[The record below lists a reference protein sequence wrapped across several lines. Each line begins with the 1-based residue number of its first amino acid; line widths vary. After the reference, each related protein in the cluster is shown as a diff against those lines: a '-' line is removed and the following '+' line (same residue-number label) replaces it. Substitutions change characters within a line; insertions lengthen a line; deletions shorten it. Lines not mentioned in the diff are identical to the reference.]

1 MKKLSIIASL
11 FFISSIAFAQN
22 PKVVNAFMFLNNGQI
37 DKAKENIDAAVVHQ
51 QTANQAKTWLY
62 KGNVYL
68 AIALSKEEKFQNLH
82 ATPLDEAYDAYQKSI
97 EIDAEYVMPT
107 AHPPS
112 AKLGLFIIGEQ
123 YYNKGVEYFNLK
135 DFTKALNE
143 FEKTKKINN
152 IFGVKDSLATFNA
165 VLCAMQL
172 EDYDKS
178 ITYLRELIS
187 MNYNNPVIFSALAN
201 IYKDRGEFDRAKQVI
216 RGGKTKYPN
225 DLDIIIAETNIYLA
239 TGDIENAQ
247 KTLEVAIAQDPNNAL
262 LHFTV
267 GSNYDQMSRAE
278 ELTDEQRLQFI
289 NEAEK
294 AYMKA
299 IGIKADFFD
308 AYYNM
313 GALFFNEGV
322 RLFEIADAITDMK
335 EYGKYKEQFDAMWNK
350 ALPYLE
356 KAHELEPNDMSTMV
370 SLRILYARLSM
381 ADKHKEIL
389 DKIKVIQGE

>member
-11 FFISSIAFAQN
+11 FLITSIAFAQN
-22 PKVVNAFMFLNNGQI
+22 PKVVNAFMFLNNGQL

-97 EIDAEYVMPT
+97 EIDAEYEQ
-107 AHPPS
+107 PS
-112 AKLGLFIIGEQ
+112 AFPSKAQVGLFIIGEQ
-123 YYNKGVEYFNLK
+123 YYNKGVEYFYLN

-165 VLCAMQL
+165 VLCAIQL

-178 ITYLRELIS
+178 ITYLRELIT

-262 LHFTV
+262 LYFTV

-299 IGIKADFFD
+299 IGIKADYFD